1 VGGIEMNNETIIL
14 KKFGKKLKLAR
25 SNSNLTQEKLA
36 EKTSLSARYIS
47 QLERGLA
54 FGSAT
59 TLTSICNALNIDP
72 DFLFSDSLTSS
83 DTNNNIDENFLDSY
97 IKLDSKNKKIVNTI
111 SKELLKLQRD
121 EKKNLK

>member
-1 VGGIEMNNETIIL
+1 MNNETIIL